1 MEENT
6 EESLTMMLTILLMIL
21 SPMILDLVK
30 ECCGTILRILRNL
43 APLLTLGASSRRRT
57 PKKSTDVSGMRSL
70 KEPRFS
76 TRRSRHRQLRHG
88 GIGQHSTMNSLL
100 RHRHRHQQPRTFRMT
115 TSRLCPGQHPQR
127 IQRVQFQLHNLQQQ
141 QQVPLGRNLHSPSIP
156 CRVGQSSRRSPSE
169 LDLQNR
175 VPQAIAETRR
185 LKRQAIQEK
194 NRRS

>member
-88 GIGQHSTMNSLL
+88 GIDQHSTLNSLL
-100 RHRHRHQQPRTFRMT
+100 RHRHRHRLPASAQDNILKGSKEFNSSST
-115 TSRLCPGQHPQR
+115 TSNSSNKFHSAGLSTHQVFLAERNSHREDHHPNWIFKTEFPR
-127 IQRVQFQLHNLQQQ
+127 
-141 QQVPLGRNLHSPSIP
+141 P
-156 CRVGQSSRRSPSE
+156 
-169 LDLQNR
+169 
-175 VPQAIAETRR
+175 
-185 LKRQAIQEK
+185 
-194 NRRS
+194 